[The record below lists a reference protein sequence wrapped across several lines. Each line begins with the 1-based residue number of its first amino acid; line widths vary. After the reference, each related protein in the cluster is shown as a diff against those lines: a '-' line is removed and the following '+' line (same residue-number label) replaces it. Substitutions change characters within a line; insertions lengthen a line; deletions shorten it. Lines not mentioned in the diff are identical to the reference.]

1 MTTKR
6 DIRMAKGLVMECSL
20 EEESET
26 ESFDYKLG
34 TRFDSEQETDEEMT
48 KEVRI
53 QQKLMDL
60 TRRKN
65 EPGRY
70 LKDLRNKPKVSMVR
84 VSRAD
89 AIKEIEK
96 ENRAS
101 KKEE

>member
-34 TRFDSEQETDEEMT
+34 TRFPSEQETDEET
-48 KEVRI
+48 KEERI
-53 QQKLMDL
+53 QQKMMDL
-60 TRRKN
+60 SRRKN

-70 LKDLRNKPKVSMVR
+70 LKFLRNKPKVSMVR
-84 VSRAD
+84 VCRAD
-89 AIKEIEK
+89 AIEELEK
-96 ENRAS
+96 ENSDS
-101 KKEE
+101 KKQE